1 VINEF
6 ENVPGLPFPG
16 RPGSESRGLVG
27 YIGLQSHGG
36 ANDVVSFRD
45 IRIKDLSDRD

>member
-1 VINEF
+1 
-6 ENVPGLPFPG
+6 
-16 RPGSESRGLVG
+16 VG

-36 ANDVVSFRD
+36 PNDVVSFRD